1 MRVLALVEAR
11 DGASARLRV
20 VRWLPWLRERGVD
33 VEVEEIVRS
42 GPRRWLQLGRAARF
56 DAVWLQRRLLQPWES
71 AWLRRCSRRLVVDLD
86 DAVWRRDRAPFRSRG
101 RSWRARALVWR
112 ADVVLAGAATLAR
125 ELEELDVRAV
135 VLPTPLEGGA
145 VAIAPP
151 RSFAPTPTLA
161 WIGQPSTWR
170 YVEPVVRAWPAI
182 RAALPSARFVAM
194 GSAATTAGGAAPG
207 GRDVD
212 GIERRPWSPA
222 AEAELLREAWLG
234 LAPLPD
240 DPWTRGKCGAR
251 LLSYLAAGLPAVAS
265 RVGAQAELAE
275 EFGGESSGGH
285 GSVCDW
291 PSDGAL
297 AAALIDALAAEGARP
312 IAERCAIAHELAT
325 RVAARRALDRLG
337 PCLLAAL
344 VGGAGAT
351 AGVAATRLAR

>member
-1 MRVLALVEAR
+1 MRVLALVEAH

-20 VRWLPWLRERGVD
+20 ARWLPWLREHGVD
-33 VEVEEIVRS
+33 VALEEIVRS

-86 DAVWRRDRAPFRSRG
+86 DAVWRRDHAPFRSRG
-101 RSWRARALVWR
+101 RSWRARALFRR
-112 ADVVLAGAATLAR
+112 ADVVVAGAATLAR
-125 ELEELDVRAV
+125 ELEELGVRAV
-135 VLPTPLEGGA
+135 VLPTPLDGGA
-145 VAIAPP
+145 VASAPP

-170 YVEPVVRAWPAI
+170 YVAPVVRAWPAI
-182 RAALPSARFVAM
+182 RAALPTARFVAM
-194 GSAATTAGGAAPG
+194 GSAAAEAGSSAPDRG
-207 GRDVD
+207 DGD
-212 GIERRPWSPA
+212 GIERRTWSPD

-265 RVGAQAELAE
+265 RVGAQAELAD
-275 EFGGESSGGH
+275 EFGGESSGAH
-285 GSVCDW
+285 GSLRDW

-297 AAALIDALAAEGARP
+297 ASTLVDALTAEGARP
-312 IAERCAIAHELAT
+312 SAERSAIAHA
-325 RVAARRALDRLG
+325 RAAQVAARRALERLG
-337 PCLLAAL
+337 PRLLAAL
-344 VGGAGAT
+344 VGDSAGAD
-351 AGVAATRLAR
+351 GVAATRPAR

>member
-1 MRVLALVEAR
+1 MRVLALVEAH
-11 DGASARLRV
+11 DGASAQLRV
-20 VRWLPWLRERGVD
+20 VRWLPWLAERGVD
-33 VEVEEIVRS
+33 VALEEIVRS

-101 RSWRARALVWR
+101 RSWRARALFRR

-135 VLPTPLEGGA
+135 VLPTPLDGGA

-151 RSFAPTPTLA
+151 RSFAPAPTLA

-170 YVEPVVRAWPAI
+170 YVAPVVRAWPAI
-182 RAALPSARFVAM
+182 RAALPTARFVAM
-194 GSAATTAGGAAPG
+194 GSAATAAGGAATG
-207 GRDVD
+207 GSDAD

-265 RVGAQAELAE
+265 RVGAQAELSD
-275 EFGGESSGGH
+275 EFGGEASGAA
-285 GSVCDW
+285 GSVRVW
-291 PSDGAL
+291 PSDRAL
-297 AAALIDALAAEGARP
+297 APALVDALMAEAARP
-312 IAERCAIAHELAT
+312 IAERCAIAHARAA
-325 RVAARRALDRLG
+325 RVAAGRALDRLG
-337 PCLLAAL
+337 PRLLAAL
-344 VGGAGAT
+344 VGDSAGAD
-351 AGVAATRLAR
+351 GVAATGLAR